1 MGDDVV
7 HPSLHNS
14 ALRKRRYALEGFVL
28 TNPLRNAFALAI
40 VSIYFTIY
48 RRAMDKEIH
57 GSRSLLDK
65 YKSPP
70 ECLSFVYSTKRIATQ
85 YVAPCCPNAF
95 LLFTQQKVATQR
107 RYRVVPTDRKRAYYF
122 FYASL

>member
-1 MGDDVV
+1 MGDDVM

-14 ALRKRRYALEGFVL
+14 AFVRKRRYALEGFVL

-70 ECLSFVYSTKRIATQ
+70 ECLSFVYSTKGKSRHNTSLPCYLLIA
-85 YVAPCCPNAF
+85 
-95 LLFTQQKVATQR
+95 
-107 RYRVVPTDRKRAYYF
+107 AYDVTKENTTI
-122 FYASL
+122 